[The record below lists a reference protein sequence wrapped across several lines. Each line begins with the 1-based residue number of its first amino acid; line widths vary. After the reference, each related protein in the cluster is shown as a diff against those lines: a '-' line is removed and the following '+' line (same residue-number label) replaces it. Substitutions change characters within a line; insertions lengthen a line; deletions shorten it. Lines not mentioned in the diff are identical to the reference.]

1 MSSSSWICNPLD
13 TDGQDV
19 SQSWSEVLA
28 RRCSMPRY
36 DIHYQKGLSLRE
48 FMARYG
54 SEDQCIEAVCRAR

>member
-1 MSSSSWICNPLD
+1 
-13 TDGQDV
+13 
-19 SQSWSEVLA
+19 
-28 RRCSMPRY
+28 MPRY